1 MKRKPEVKTKDSS
14 KAWLAAII
22 IINALW
28 ALLAL
33 LARRIPDFAPFY
45 SNTVYQL
52 LQGIL
57 SRFSNLFPFSLSEA
71 LLYALPVAFVIA
83 LAVKIAK
90 KKSPAGLFKTAAI
103 VISSLLLIYQLNC
116 GINYYN
122 ISFAEKEG
130 FSQVTNDKELL
141 LEFCE
146 FTAAKLHESSAAAKN
161 IGNGAASGAEN
172 VSGAASGTEN
182 ASGTGNANSTIKYP
196 DGAELATEAIKAMDK
211 LGTIYPSLDGYYPRP
226 KGLIN
231 SRPFSNMGVTGIYS
245 PFTIEA
251 NYNSEMTAYNLPF
264 TACHELSHLRGFMNE
279 SEANFIA
286 FLACINSENAAF
298 QRSGYMLAWTYAGNQ
313 LYKVDREAF
322 NRLRTSLPDDVKKE
336 LDENNQFWDTYETKA
351 SEVQDSV
358 NDAYLKQHGIAEGIQ
373 SYGRVVGLML
383 AWFAAS

>member
-1 MKRKPEVKTKDSS
+1 MKQSAEVKTKDSS
-14 KAWLAAII
+14 KAWLVAVIV
-22 IINALW
+22 INALW
-28 ALLAL
+28 ALLAV

-83 LAVKIAK
+83 LVVKIAK
-90 KKSPAGLFKTAAI
+90 KKSPAGLFKTATI

-130 FSQVTNDKELL
+130 FKGVTNDKELL
-141 LEFCE
+141 TEFCE
-146 FTAAKLHESSAAAKN
+146 YTARKLHESSAAAKS
-161 IGNGAASGAEN
+161 IGSGAASGA
-172 VSGAASGTEN
+172 
-182 ASGTGNANSTIKYP
+182 GNANSTIKYLY
-196 DGAELATEAIKAMDK
+196 GAELATEAIKAMEK

-286 FLACINSENAAF
+286 FLACINSDNQAF
-298 QRSGYMLAWTYAGNQ
+298 QRSGYLLAWTYAGNQ

-322 NRLRTSLPDDVKKE
+322 NRLRTALPDDVKKE

-351 SEVQDSV
+351 SEMQDSV
-358 NDAYLKQHGIAEGIQ
+358 NDAYLKQHGIADGIQ

-383 AWFAAS
+383 DWYNFYSRTESL